1 MKEILEILKYVI
13 PSFIV
18 FLTSYFILR
27 AFVKKEVQKDKF
39 KISQENYKLITP
51 MRLQAYERFT
61 LFLER
66 ISPESL
72 VLRLHGN
79 DMNVQD
85 LQTEILINIRKEFE
99 HNIVQQI
106 YVSPKTW
113 LVIKRA
119 KEQIIEIVNMSA
131 SELDSN
137 ANAFALSKKILN
149 KVLIMKEIP
158 TNMAINFIKRE
169 MNDIF

>member
-72 VLRLHGN
+72 VLRLQENG
-79 DMNVQD
+79 MNVQD

-106 YVSPKTW
+106 YVSAKTW

-119 KEQIIEIVNMSA
+119 KEQIIELVNMSA
-131 SELDSN
+131 SELNAN
-137 ANAFALSKKILN
+137 ANAFELSKKILN

-158 TNMAINFIKRE
+158 TNMAINFIKKE
-169 MNDIF
+169 MDDIF